1 MILTRMTSKY
11 QEFHKIDRA
20 KIMNKVTFATV
31 ITKGT
36 DFSQVWTVNRMEYC
50 IVTYHVVKNS
60 ILIMN
65 CGEL

>member
-36 DFSQVWTVNRMEYC
+36 DFSQV
-50 IVTYHVVKNS
+50 
-60 ILIMN
+60 
-65 CGEL
+65 